1 MIGSCR
7 DAFSVQRMRLGCGCW
22 IGRCIVVESGS
33 SERCEQSVRVR
44 VEGQRSL
51 DHELRLVLCN
61 EAGLYWSS
69 TAERQRGRVRAVLAL
84 TNAKMAYASEPLL
97 CSRCQYEPTGARE
110 REGAGPAECERRSGA
125 RRCHHTPAAA
135 HAAHPI
141 ESRRVVAAREWRSS
155 TRATRAAPEGGRSR
169 LGLLPGSRE
178 AGLLPPSTFA
188 SGHLSGSRASAH
200 LRPSRSHLLRWLPRP
215 CSTRFGAAGVRPSRY
230 RGPPSAVRRCPS
242 VGRRGSA
249 ICAGAHGE
257 KVGQ

>member
-1 MIGSCR
+1 MPCAVAHQAPMMDELDDWQLPRCIQCAEDETRS
-7 DAFSVQRMRLGCGCW
+7 GCW
-22 IGRCIVVESGS
+22 IGRCIVVVRGS

-155 TRATRAAPEGGRSR
+155 TRATRAAPEGRRSR
-169 LGLLPGSRE
+169 LGLQPAAERPGFCHRARSHQGISVDLAPQLTSGPLAPTCSAGSRGPAARVSARLACGRADTE
-178 AGLLPPSTFA
+178 AL
-188 SGHLSGSRASAH
+188 RA
-200 LRPSRSHLLRWLPRP
+200 RYG
-215 CSTRFGAAGVRPSRY
+215 GARA
-230 RGPPSAVRRCPS
+230 
-242 VGRRGSA
+242 
-249 ICAGAHGE
+249 
-257 KVGQ
+257 